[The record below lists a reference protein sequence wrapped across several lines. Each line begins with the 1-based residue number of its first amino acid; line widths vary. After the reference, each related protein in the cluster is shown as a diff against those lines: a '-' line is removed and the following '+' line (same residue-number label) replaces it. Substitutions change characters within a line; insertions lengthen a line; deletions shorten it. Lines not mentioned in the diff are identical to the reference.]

1 MVKGKTAYINAEKKK
16 KIYNWRFGVSSKT
29 FLPICST
36 VIPISLIWMV
46 KYGNM
51 ENADAEKKNRV
62 NFNGISLLFTV
73 KWWER
78 LELFLTFD
86 GLPTFV
92 LLLVVEAALFGGFIP
107 AEKIATKKLFRHF
120 DRKKIEWRGQNSKT
134 ESFISFVN
142 TFFVV
147 RKKKQCF

>member
-1 MVKGKTAYINAEKKK
+1 M
-16 KIYNWRFGVSSKT
+16 
-29 FLPICST
+29 
-36 VIPISLIWMV
+36 
-46 KYGNM
+46 
-51 ENADAEKKNRV
+51 
-62 NFNGISLLFTV
+62 
-73 KWWER
+73 
-78 LELFLTFD
+78 TFD

-92 LLLVVEAALFGGFIP
+92 LLLVVDAALFGGFIP

-147 RKKKQCF
+147 RKKNNASRTFFYEKNSEFPYIPSMIANRFLQLRGNMSTTHLRDILYELLKRMYMIDRPFSKIDFAKLCKKRICFI